1 MGGLVL
7 ARLQS
12 LLEQW
17 ISVCTKALYDVDWL
31 GYPCW
36 VNRYES
42 IGKSHR
48 RGVILAGICPIP
60 WGMGS
65 NPHWCKNLETL
76 FGAGRVQEHQWGDIH
91 PCSRHRIGFTIG
103 YSPRNMH

>member
-7 ARLQS
+7 ARLRS

-36 VNRYES
+36 VNRYEL

-65 NPHWCKNLETL
+65 NPHWCKISRPRLGRAGFGNTSGVTYTL
-76 FGAGRVQEHQWGDIH
+76 APG
-91 PCSRHRIGFTIG
+91 IGLV
-103 YSPRNMH
+103 SP